1 MRIAAEIRR
10 RIDSGELRAGNRV
23 PSTRQITREWG
34 VAMATASRVLATLR
48 QEGLVHTVPGAGT
61 VVAASVAGPGRP
73 RVPHVRNL
81 RPIEQGLTQE
91 RVVATAIAIAD
102 AEGLAALSMRRVASD
117 LGIPTMSLYRYVP
130 AKDGLVLL
138 MADAAIGE
146 LHLPDPPPRGWRAQL
161 EVAARLQWAGYKRH
175 PWLPPVISLTRP
187 QVLPNGIK
195 HTEWSLRA
203 VDGLGLDPN
212 TRLHV
217 AVTLFGFVRGT
228 AVNLEPEAE
237 AAQDTGLDNE
247 QWMDSQEAAMAA
259 LLKTGPVPHLAR
271 VMGESVELDLDTL
284 FEFGLRRLLDGLEEL
299 IRLSRPAGVSRR
311 YK

>member
-1 MRIAAEIRR
+1 
-10 RIDSGELRAGNRV
+10 
-23 PSTRQITREWG
+23 
-34 VAMATASRVLATLR
+34 MATASRVLGTLR
-48 QEGLVHTVPGAGT
+48 EEGLVHTVPGAGT
-61 VVAASVAGPGRP
+61 LVAASGAPPAV
-73 RVPHVRNL
+73 HVRNL
-81 RPIEQGLTQE
+81 HSLEQVLTQE
-91 RVVATAIAIAD
+91 RVVAKAIAIAD
-102 AEGLAALSMRRVASD
+102 AEGLAALSMRRVAAD

-130 AKDGLVLL
+130 TKDGLVLL

-146 LHLPDPPPRGWRAQL
+146 LHLPDAPPRGWRAQL

-175 PWLPPVISLTRP
+175 PWLPSVISLTRP

-228 AVNLEPEAE
+228 AINLEPEAE

-247 QWMDSQEAAMAA
+247 EWMDSQEAAMAD
-259 LLKTGPVPHLAR
+259 LLKTGPFPHLAR
-271 VMGESVELDLDTL
+271 LMSESVELDLDSL

-299 IRLSRPAGVSRR
+299 IRLSRPTR
-311 YK
+311 

>member
-1 MRIAAEIRR
+1 M
-10 RIDSGELRAGNRV
+10 
-23 PSTRQITREWG
+23 PSTRQITRDWG
-34 VAMATASRVLATLR
+34 VAIATASRVLATLR
-48 QEGLVHTVPGAGT
+48 EEGLVHAVPGAGT
-61 VVAASVAGPGRP
+61 VVAASAEVAGRP
-73 RVPHVRNL
+73 HAARVRTL
-81 RPIEQGLTQE
+81 RPIEHGLTRE
-91 RVVATAIAIAD
+91 HVVAKAIAIAD
-102 AEGLAALSMRRVASD
+102 AEGLAALSMRRVAAD

-146 LHLPDPPPRGWRAQL
+146 LRLPDPPPRGWRAQL

-203 VDGLGLDPN
+203 VDGLGLDAN
-212 TRLHV
+212 TRLHL

-228 AVNLEPEAE
+228 AANLEPEAE

-259 LLKTGPVPHLAR
+259 LVKTGPFPHLSR

-284 FEFGLRRLLDGLEEL
+284 FEFGLQRLLDGLEDL
-299 IRLSRPAGVSRR
+299 IRFSRPV
-311 YK
+311 

>member
-1 MRIAAEIRR
+1 
-10 RIDSGELRAGNRV
+10 
-23 PSTRQITREWG
+23 
-34 VAMATASRVLATLR
+34 MATASRVLATLR
-48 QEGLVHTVPGAGT
+48 EEGLVHVVPGAGT
-61 VVAASVAGPGRP
+61 VVAAAGEIAGRP
-73 RVPHVRNL
+73 HSTRVRNL
-81 RPIEQGLTQE
+81 RPIEHGLTQE

-102 AEGLAALSMRRVASD
+102 TEGLAALSMRRIAAD

-161 EVAARLQWAGYKRH
+161 DVAARLQWAGYKRH

-203 VDGLGLDPN
+203 VDGLGLDAN

-247 QWMDSQEAAMAA
+247 QWMDSQEAAMAE
-259 LLKTGPVPHLAR
+259 LLKTGPFPHLSH
-271 VMGESVELDLDTL
+271 VIGESVELDLDTL

-299 IRLSRPAGVSRR
+299 IRFSRPE
-311 YK
+311 